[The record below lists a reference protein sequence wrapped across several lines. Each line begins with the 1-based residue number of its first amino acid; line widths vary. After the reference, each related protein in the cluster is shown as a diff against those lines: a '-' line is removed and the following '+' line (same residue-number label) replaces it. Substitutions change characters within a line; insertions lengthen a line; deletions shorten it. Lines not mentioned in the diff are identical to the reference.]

1 MQTNHSLMRLM
12 AVFLLLPLL
21 AGCSGKK
28 EKNIVLTS
36 DADLSGLTVTCT
48 SGNYY
53 ELKYSAREDVKVF
66 PTKSEADAIQAVRQ
80 GLADVYVSDEVMLSR
95 EAQER
100 LGMKMVLR
108 GEEAFDVAFALGK
121 GNEALME
128 ALNAFIREAPVEEIV
143 AHWEDGAPAVP
154 EPDATIVPGAAPLR
168 CITLVNMDPV
178 CFIGDSGQW
187 QGMDADLLRRFAASQ
202 GRPFEM
208 VFQDM
213 GSAVIALQTG
223 RADIMSGCL
232 FVTEERKASVDFTI
246 PYTNCHP
253 GYFVL
258 DKEKN
263 TRPGWGK
270 RLEMNLLKENRWKLI
285 VTGLGETLKITF
297 FSILLGTL
305 LGVGICAAKRSRRKW
320 HRTAAGLYGNFING
334 IPTLVLLLIM
344 FYVVFVDTGLS
355 ASLVAI
361 ITFALCFAS
370 SSGSIFHTAIS
381 AIPKGQTEAG
391 LSLGLTP
398 FKTFTGIVLPQAL
411 RKGLPLYTSDC
422 VSLLK
427 STSIVGFI
435 AVMDLTRASDLIR
448 SRTFDAFF
456 PLLVITLLYFLLA
469 WIIRR
474 VLSLFLLKKK

>member
-1 MQTNHSLMRLM
+1 MPSNHPLIRLM

-21 AGCSGKK
+21 LGCAGKK
-28 EKNIVLTS
+28 EKNIVLAS
-36 DADLSGLTVTCT
+36 EADLSGLTVTCT

-53 ELKYSAREDVKVF
+53 ELKYSARKDVKVF

-100 LGMKMVLR
+100 LGMKMAMR
-108 GEEAFDVAFALGK
+108 GEESFDVAFALQK
-121 GNEALME
+121 GNLELID
-128 ALNAFIREAPVEEIV
+128 ALNAFIREAPVQDIV
-143 AHWEDGAPAVP
+143 AQWEDGAPAVP
-154 EPDATIVPGAAPLR
+154 QPDVPVDPGAAPLR
-168 CITLVNMDPV
+168 CITVVNMDPV
-178 CFIGDSGQW
+178 CFIGEGGQW
-187 QGMDADLLRRFAASQ
+187 RGMDPDLLRRFATSL

-223 RADIMSGCL
+223 RADIVSGCL
-232 FVTEERKASVDFTI
+232 FVTEERKTSVDFSQ
-246 PYTNCHP
+246 PYTRCHP

-263 TRPGWGK
+263 GRLGLWK
-270 RLEMNLLKENRWKLI
+270 RLEMNLLTESRWKLM
-285 VTGLGETLKITF
+285 VTGLGETVKITF

-305 LGVGICAAKRSRRKW
+305 LGVGVCAAKRSRRKW

-344 FYVVFVDTGLS
+344 FYVVFADTGLN

-411 RKGLPLYTSDC
+411 RRGLPLYASDC

-456 PLLVITLLYFLLA
+456 PLLIITLLYFLLA